1 MWTKTKKEKK
11 KKPHRP
17 NKKKIKSKKALK
29 VENIALFFLRLY
41 VLYKLPVIAGYTNQK
56 NLR

>member
-1 MWTKTKKEKK
+1 MWTKTKKKK
-11 KKPHRP
+11 KTHRP
-17 NKKKIKSKKALK
+17 NKKKIKLKEALK
-29 VENIALFFLRLY
+29 LENIALLFLRLY